1 MSTSSERRQDTLGYI
16 QSMLLQLNQMALSE
30 RCDMLGYL
38 IEMAY
43 VESGDVIRGERPLR
57 VQEYKRHTAA

>member
-1 MSTSSERRQDTLGYI
+1 MSTSSERRQDTLGFI
-16 QSMLLQLNQMALSE
+16 QSMLLQLNQMALAE

-43 VESGDVIRGERPLR
+43 VESGDVTRGDRPLR
-57 VQEYKRHTAA
+57 VQEYKRNTAA

>member
-1 MSTSSERRQDTLGYI
+1 MSTSSERRQDTLGFI
-16 QSMLLQLNQMALSE
+16 QSMLLQLNQMALAE

-57 VQEYKRHTAA
+57 IHEYKRNTAA